1 MKDRLFRHVGTLLK
15 LAYTF
20 IMWVVYVYKN
30 FWMHNKLKDID
41 PQYKKEIR
49 LYWRKYVKKIG
60 LHEFRWYQSKG
71 ALSNVRLITD
81 SIFHSRIEPYFN
93 DITIMDAFSNKCY
106 FNLFFQGFLVPDT
119 IAKKINGYY
128 MDDNFNLLEF
138 HEVIA
143 LCKSESELVIKPAID
158 SGGGRN
164 ITFYQVKIDEDTNHL
179 KDILDSYQSDFVIQR
194 KLKQHKKLNEINSSS
209 INTVRVVSFLYRGK
223 VQILSS
229 FLRIGKI
236 GATVD
241 NLCSGGISINIDR
254 YGHFFSRGYDDKG
267 NEYLQHPSGYVFEGK
282 TMPAFDKIIACVK
295 QLHPRF
301 PYFRLIGW
309 DIAVSENG
317 EPVIIEFNLIDTCIH
332 ASQLANGPLFQEF
345 TDEVLDEVF
354 HRNRKRK
361 GSRE

>member
-1 MKDRLFRHVGTLLK
+1 MKDKLFHHVATLLK
-15 LAYTF
+15 RGYCF
-20 IMWVVYVYKN
+20 IMWVVYMYKSFSTYKN
-30 FWMHNKLKDID
+30 LKDID
-41 PQYKKEIR
+41 PNYKKEIR
-49 LYWRKYVKKIG
+49 SYWRKYVKNIG
-60 LHEFRWYQSKG
+60 LREFRWYQSKG
-71 ALSNVRLITD
+71 APNNVRFITD

-93 DITIMDAFSNKCY
+93 DVTIMDAFSNKCY

-143 LCKSESELVIKPAID
+143 LCKRENEIVIKPAID

-164 ITFYQVKIDEDTNHL
+164 ITFYQVKKDEDSNHL
-179 KDILDSYQSDFVIQR
+179 KNILNSYKSDFVIQR
-194 KLKQHKKLNEINSSS
+194 KLKQHEELNQINSSS
-209 INTVRVVSFLYRGK
+209 INTVRVVSFLYHGK
-223 VQILSS
+223 VQILSF
-229 FLRIGKI
+229 FLRVGNIGV
-236 GATVD
+236 TVD
-241 NLCSGGISINIDR
+241 NLSSGGISINIDR
-254 YGHFFSRGYDDKG
+254 YGHFFSSGYDDKG

-282 TMPAFDKIIACVK
+282 SMPAFDKIMACVK

-301 PYFRLIGW
+301 PYFGLIGW
-309 DIAVSENG
+309 DIAVNENG

-332 ASQLANGPLFQEF
+332 ASQLANGPFFQEF

-361 GSRE
+361 GSR